1 MEMKDYSMAMKY
13 LDTREGD
20 GRVRKREGGWK
31 VKEDRR
37 EGKVKKSRDREGS
50 NKSKREREKSSGSY
64 LSNIYWQL
72 GKQPKMYLNK

>member
-1 MEMKDYSMAMKY
+1 MEMKDYSMVMKY

-20 GRVRKREGGWK
+20 GRVGKREGGWK

-50 NKSKREREKSSGSY
+50 NKSKIEQEKSSGSY
-64 LSNIYWQL
+64 LSNIY
-72 GKQPKMYLNK
+72 